1 MAKVASILRTFFDG
15 YSDGTLYWAPLLT
28 YAIVRGHRFVAV
40 DPDSLTAMPV
50 LGSESWKNYDFH
62 GFADD
67 GLTVVKRSEDSVAE
81 LASQGYRGLRQAA
94 ASFGLPLRQRTR
106 LQG

>member
-1 MAKVASILRTFFDG
+1 VASILRTFFDG
-15 YSDGTLYWAPLLT
+15 YSNRILYWAPLLT
-28 YAIVRGHRFVAV
+28 YAIARGHRFVAV
-40 DPDSLTAMPV
+40 DTESRTAMPV
-50 LGSESWKNYDFH
+50 PPNSESWKNYDFH
-62 GFADD
+62 SFADD

-94 ASFGLPLRQRTR
+94 ASFGLPLCQRTR